1 MFFSWYYFSMNVG
14 SLLGEGG
21 CPLMRQHVSFAAT
34 YATIMVSMVR
44 SALLPFTNPP
54 AQGGSSLGTLWFQIL
69 GVWVFLWGRHH
80 YVRRDDG
87 VPEPNRLT
95 CQCVPA
101 ALLR

>member
-44 SALLPFTNPP
+44 SAVASLHQP
-54 AQGGSSLGTLWFQIL
+54 ARARWFL
-69 GVWVFLWGRHH
+69 TRHVVVPDPWRVGVFVGAS
-80 YVRRDDG
+80 
-87 VPEPNRLT
+87 P
-95 CQCVPA
+95 
-101 ALLR
+101 LRSER